1 MPRSSKKPPFI
12 AHHLLKKVQDAI
24 DDYVEHFQE
33 DDVTIFNMTFS
44 DEVTRKFLEIIQ
56 QAINSNTRLQIDEFT
71 ERLGLDVPDGA
82 II

>member
-1 MPRSSKKPPFI
+1 MTFENQQ
-12 AHHLLKKVQDAI
+12 KVQDAI

-44 DEVTRKFLEIIQ
+44 DEVTRKFLEIIR

>member
-1 MPRSSKKPPFI
+1 MTFENQQ
-12 AHHLLKKVQDAI
+12 KVQDAI